1 MRRLLLPGALL
12 GLLLAG
18 PAPGAD
24 EAAAVSVATLEHAP
38 PQAQLVLPGTVL
50 ARRSALL
57 SVEVAGVVSQ
67 LAVDDGDTVR
77 AGDLLLRLRDRPQA
91 LALQAARADAQRAQ
105 AAVDLATVQ
114 ERRQT
119 QLLAQKMTP
128 AGQLRPGAG
137 AAAPGAG
144 RCGRCQ
150 CPRGA
155 ARRRTRPPRAEGPL
169 RWRGQPQAHGTWR
182 LGAAR

>member
-67 LAVDDGDTVR
+67 LAVDDGER
-77 AGDLLLRLRDRPQA
+77 HAP
-91 LALQAARADAQRAQ
+91 
-105 AAVDLATVQ
+105 ATCCCACATT
-114 ERRQT
+114 R
-119 QLLAQKMTP
+119 KP
-128 AGQLRPGAG
+128 S
-137 AAAPGAG
+137 
-144 RCGRCQ
+144 RCG
-150 CPRGA
+150 PRGPTHSARGRRSIWPPCRNA
-155 ARRRTRPPRAEGPL
+155 ARRSC
-169 RWRGQPQAHGTWR
+169 WRR
-182 LGAAR
+182 R